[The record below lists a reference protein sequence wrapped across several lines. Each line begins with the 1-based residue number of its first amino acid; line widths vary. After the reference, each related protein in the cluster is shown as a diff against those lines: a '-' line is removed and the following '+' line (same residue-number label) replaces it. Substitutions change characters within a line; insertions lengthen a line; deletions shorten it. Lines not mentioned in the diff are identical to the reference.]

1 MRKYIMLA
9 IAGYFWK
16 KVQSRYLNKG
26 RGRRGMKA

>member
-9 IAGYFWK
+9 IAGYVWK

-26 RGRRGMKA
+26 RGKSRVKA

>member
-9 IAGYFWK
+9 IAGYVWK

-26 RGRRGMKA
+26 RAGRRMKV